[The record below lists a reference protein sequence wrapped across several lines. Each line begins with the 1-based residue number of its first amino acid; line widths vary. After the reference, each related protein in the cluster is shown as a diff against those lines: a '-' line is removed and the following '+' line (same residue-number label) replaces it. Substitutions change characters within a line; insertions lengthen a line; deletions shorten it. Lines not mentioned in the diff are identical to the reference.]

1 MKIPDEC
8 KACMIAQVKN
18 VSAML
23 NLSKEQ
29 QETAH
34 RLTLDY
40 IGAAGEISCTPESM
54 GEMWDM
60 LQKYI
65 GVCDPYEKI
74 RSLCNQEAMKLIPAI
89 REKIARSQD
98 PLKTALKY
106 AVAGNLIDY
115 GLQKPL
121 SLEEQNEQIDSF
133 AGSHLATDDCA
144 QMREALFHAK
154 TLLVLGDNAGEIVFD
169 KLLIECIRAD
179 YPHLSVTYAVKGL
192 PILNDVLYADA
203 LEVGMDAVARII
215 DNGDSSPGTVLS
227 RASETFQREFAKADV
242 ILSKGQGNYES
253 LWDAQKENL
262 FFLFTVKCDIISAM
276 AEVPKHS
283 IVCLKKR

>member
-1 MKIPDEC
+1 ML
-8 KACMIAQVKN
+8 AQVKS

-23 NLSKEQ
+23 NLPPEQ
-29 QETAH
+29 RETANS
-34 RLTLDY
+34 LTQTY
-40 IGAAGEISCTPESM
+40 IDERKNIGSTPEAM
-54 GEMWDM
+54 AEIWD
-60 LQKYI
+60 LLRERI
-65 GVCDPYEKI
+65 VACDPYAEI
-74 RSLCNQEAMKLIPAI
+74 RSLCNREAMKMIPAVAD
-89 REKIARSQD
+89 KITRSND

-121 SLEEQNEQIDSF
+121 PLEEQNERINSY
-133 AGSHLATDDCA
+133 AGLHLATDDCA
-144 QMREALFHAK
+144 QMRDALSNAK

-169 KLLIECIRAD
+169 KLMIECILASFPR
-179 YPHLSVTYAVKGL
+179 LSVTYAVKGQ

-203 LEVGMDAVARII
+203 LEVGMDQVARII

-227 RASETFQREFAKADV
+227 RASETFLREFENADV

-262 FFLFTVKCDIISAM
+262 FFLFTVKCDIISEM
-276 AEVPKHS
+276 AGVPKHS
-283 IVCLKKR
+283 IVCRMSRI